1 MVWLIYIKF
10 HKTAPAQCEKQQ
22 KILSLVAEF
31 IAVPICYVISAVL
44 FLLLALIIFL
54 YLNPD
59 DPEVSQQLPVVQQP
73 IKESDL
79 QKKLYTA
86 DSQTRPPIRE
96 SCGKPWKASPKE
108 IKEAIIRKVEYSPQP
123 GTGLNELHLDVETAD
138 QQNFIIHVSP
148 EYKIS
153 RCPNLFTFEEGET
166 VTVLG
171 FELLGNQANIC
182 ATEITRQNT
191 KSLKLRD
198 QKTGKYNNT
207 VFNHEICKKELPRTI
222 YSCGNSWKTPLMEIE
237 GTIKKVEYRMP
248 PWGNQKGLHFD
259 VETTDKQSVVIHVF
273 PEPKTSQCPDLFPF
287 NEGDRV
293 TVIGSE
299 FSTPKSKENI
309 CASGIIRQDV
319 EPLELN
325 DQKIAILKLRDPIT
339 GNHNNS
345 VFNNKICI
353 DEDELKRS
361 SFFNWMKAFLSYQES
376 CKHCTDE
383 LVSWNNPEGILA
395 RCKDCADHIAIIPKE
410 YSRANDCLI
419 CQEKKCSHCSDP
431 SDPNVMPPKCWKTC
445 MKVCGTTM
453 GDITGYGMNI
463 RINVIEDIKNNNPDL
478 WRIIAKMQRRESLR
492 AYLLFLLL
500 IVG

>member
-1 MVWLIYIKF
+1 M
-10 HKTAPAQCEKQQ
+10 KQQ
-22 KILSLVAEF
+22 KILSLVVEF

-44 FLLLALIIFL
+44 FLLVALCIFI
-54 YLNPD
+54 YIPSRT
-59 DPEVSQQLPVVQQP
+59 PPSEPPFPISKSQQKEPREPAPINSKKDQP
-73 IKESDL
+73 IIMTKW
-79 QKKLYTA
+79 
-86 DSQTRPPIRE
+86 PPTKE
-96 SCGKPWKASPKE
+96 SCGKPWKTSPKK
-108 IKEAIIRKVEYSPQP
+108 IKGAIIRKVEYSPQP

-153 RCPNLFTFEEGET
+153 RCPDLFTFEEGET
-166 VTVLG
+166 VTVVG

-182 ATEITRQNT
+182 ATEVTRQNT
-191 KSLKLRD
+191 EKLKLRD
-198 QKTGKYNNT
+198 RTTGKYNNDL
-207 VFNHEICKKELPRTI
+207 FNHEICKQELPRTI

-259 VETTDKQSVVIHVF
+259 VETTDKQPVVIHVF
-273 PEPKTSQCPDLFPF
+273 PEPKTSQCPDLFTF
-287 NEGDRV
+287 KEGETV

-299 FSTPKSKENI
+299 FSTPKSKKNI

-325 DQKIAILKLRDPIT
+325 DQKIAILKLRDPTT

-361 SFFNWMKAFLSYQES
+361 SLFNWMKAFLSS

-383 LVSWNNPEGILA
+383 LVLWNNPEGIIA
-395 RCKDCADHIAIIPKE
+395 SCKDCADHIAIIPKE
-410 YSRANDCLI
+410 YSRANDCVI
-419 CQEKKCSHCSDP
+419 CQENKCSHCSDP
-431 SDPNVMPPKCWKTC
+431 NVMPPQCWKTC
-445 MKVCGTTM
+445 MKVCGTQM
-453 GDITGYGMNI
+453 GDATRHGMNI

-478 WRIIAKMQRRESLR
+478 WRIIAKMQRHESLR

-500 IVG
+500 IMG